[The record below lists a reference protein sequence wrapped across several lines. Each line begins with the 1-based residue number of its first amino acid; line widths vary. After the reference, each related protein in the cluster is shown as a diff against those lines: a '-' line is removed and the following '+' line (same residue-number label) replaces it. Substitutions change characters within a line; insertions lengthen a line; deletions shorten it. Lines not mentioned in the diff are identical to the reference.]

1 MASTDLDDVS
11 SALSSI
17 SSKATSP
24 TGFDGSSRET
34 TKAASQTGKQRRKYD
49 VRPKVSIPTD
59 IAPSEYARQC
69 IAAAESSR
77 LNPYSL
83 HPEEHDMLRR
93 HLSHQQ
99 VTTYLNIRN
108 GILRLWT
115 RNPSKDFIFPPPL
128 SLHLLSR
135 TPFIPAF
142 LLI

>member
-1 MASTDLDDVS
+1 MASSMTTDIDDGS

-17 SSKATSP
+17 SSKGTSP
-24 TGFDGSSRET
+24 TGFDASSREI
-34 TKAASQTGKQRRKYD
+34 TKTAFHTGKQREKYD
-49 VRPKVSIPTD
+49 IRPKVSIPTD

-69 IAAAESSR
+69 IAAAEASR

-93 HLSHQQ
+93 HITHQQ

-115 RNPSKDFIFPPPL
+115 RNPMIGVERDEAIGCAKEPL
-128 SLHLLSR
+128 S
-135 TPFIPAF
+135 IMVA
-142 LLI
+142 